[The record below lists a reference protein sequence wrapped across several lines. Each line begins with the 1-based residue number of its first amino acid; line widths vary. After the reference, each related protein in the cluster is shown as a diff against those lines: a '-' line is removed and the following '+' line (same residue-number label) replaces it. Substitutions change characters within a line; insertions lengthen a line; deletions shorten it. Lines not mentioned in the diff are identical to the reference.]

1 MAATRRLQKELQDIR
16 KAGLKSFRDIIVDES
31 NILQWQGLLVPD
43 APPFNKGAFR
53 IEIVFPA
60 EYPFKPP
67 KINFKT
73 KIYHPNVDEK
83 GQICLPIISVEN
95 WKPATKTD
103 QVIQALVALI
113 NEPEPDHPLRGDL
126 AEEYSKDKRKFMKN
140 AEEFTKKH
148 GEKRPSD

>member
-16 KAGLKSFRDIIVDES
+16 KAGLKSFRDIVVDES

-53 IEIVFPA
+53 IEIIFPA

-95 WKPATKTD
+95 WKP
-103 QVIQALVALI
+103 
-113 NEPEPDHPLRGDL
+113 G
-126 AEEYSKDKRKFMKN
+126 KFILNIVCK
-140 AEEFTKKH
+140 
-148 GEKRPSD
+148 

>member
-1 MAATRRLQKELQDIR
+1 MAATRRLQKELGDIR
-16 KAGLKSFRDIIVDES
+16 KSGMKCFQQLDVDEK
-31 NILQWQGLLVPD
+31 NILKWSGLLCPD
-43 APPFNKGAFR
+43 AAPYNQGAFR
-53 IEIVFPA
+53 IDIDFPP

-67 KINFKT
+67 KVTFRT

-83 GQICLPIISVEN
+83 GQVCLSIVSVEN

-103 QVIQALVALI
+103 QVIQALVKMI

-126 AEEYSKDKRKFMKN
+126 AEEFLKEKKKFMKN

-148 GEKRPSD
+148 SEKRP

>member
-1 MAATRRLQKELQDIR
+1 MAATRRLQKELQDLR
-16 KAGLKSFRDIIVDES
+16 NAGLKAFRDIQVDDA
-31 NILQWQGLLVPD
+31 NILLWQGLLVPD
-43 APPFNKGAFR
+43 SAPFNKGAFK
-53 IEIVFPA
+53 IEIQFPA

-67 KINFKT
+67 KLVFKT

-83 GQICLPIISVEN
+83 GQICLPIVSVEN
-95 WKPATKTD
+95 WKPATKTE
-103 QVIQALVALI
+103 QVIQALVNLV

-126 AEEYSKDKRKFMKN
+126 AEEYTRDKKKFFKN